1 VLEFSRCRD
10 ACLLQKKGNHPMNG
24 NTPTPNLLR
33 YGFGDGFIGADT
45 RSLFL
50 GGTER
55 YAEECDEI
63 EITDKNRREV
73 ASVLRILADFIE
85 SGE

>member
-1 VLEFSRCRD
+1 MATNS
-10 ACLLQKKGNHPMNG
+10 
-24 NTPTPNLLR
+24 PTPNLLR

-55 YAEECDEI
+55 YLEECDEI
-63 EITDKNRREV
+63 EITDENRKEV
-73 ASVLRILADFIE
+73 ASVLRTLADFID
-85 SGE
+85 GGA